1 MKIEF
6 KMLATLAGSL
16 FLSLALV
23 WLFAPILL
31 LSDWGVE
38 FSEGV
43 GLLGRRAAALYAG
56 IGVMFLLARS
66 AEPST
71 ARSALVKGLLVSCFM
86 LAALGMYELWGGH
99 ATNKILLAV
108 VIEIAFALAC
118 MSVNDGG
125 EKSAPL
131 DAGITPIKKR
141 RSK

>member
-1 MKIEF
+1 
-6 KMLATLAGSL
+6 
-16 FLSLALV
+16 
-23 WLFAPILL
+23 
-31 LSDWGVE
+31 
-38 FSEGV
+38 
-43 GLLGRRAAALYAG
+43 
-56 IGVMFLLARS
+56 MFLLARS